1 MTDKERRMV
10 ISDAQLNILERLIRE
25 SRDKKD
31 QYTEE
36 TLVTAAACLIKEIP
50 KQLEDRDS
58 FKQDGI
64 VFSSARCPICRIRFD
79 EDDDRWL
86 SKYCPN
92 CGQKLDW
99 DTCD

>member
-1 MTDKERRMV
+1 MV

-31 QYTEE
+31 QYTEQ

-50 KQLEDRDS
+50 KQLEDRDN

-99 DTCD
+99 DTED

>member
-1 MTDKERRMV
+1 MV

-31 QYTEE
+31 RYAAE

-50 KQLEDRDS
+50 KQLVERDS
-58 FKQDGI
+58 FEYGGI
-64 VFSSARCPICRIRFD
+64 VFSSARCPICRARFD
-79 EDDDRWL
+79 EDDGRWL
-86 SKYCPN
+86 SKYCPY

-99 DTCD
+99 DTED